1 MKVFDKQPR
10 DVLDFDVDMT
20 DWFAGLGDDIQR
32 VDVSVRSDMEDVP
45 TLVAG
50 PLPHPAVVLL
60 GEPPTRFKVWLGG
73 GTDRTDYIVS
83 CLVAT
88 EADRQKEI
96 EFKVRV
102 RDL

>member
-1 MKVFDKQPR
+1 MKVFEKQPR

-20 DWFAGLGDDIQR
+20 DWFAGLGDDIER
-32 VDVSVRSDMEDVP
+32 VDVSVRSALEDVP
-45 TLVAG
+45 TLVVG
-50 PLPHPAVVLL
+50 PEPHPAVVLL
-60 GEPPTRFKVWLGG
+60 GDQPTRFKVWLGG

-83 CLVAT
+83 CLVYT
-88 EADRQKEI
+88 EADRRKEV